1 MIKLTPHTKIVLVT
15 SEMDLAKAFICLV
28 TVTPA
33 ILNVAIEKIPKIQK
47 KSNPPFENAS
57 EK

>member
-1 MIKLTPHTKIVLVT
+1 MPMPHTKIVLVT
-15 SEMDLAKAFICLV
+15 SPIDRANAFMYFV

-33 ILNVAIEKIPKIQK
+33 MLNVAIEKIPKMQK
-47 KSNPPFENAS
+47 KSRAPFENAS